1 MNVRELVAGEVVW
14 VSQSTTVSDAA
25 QVMVEFEVGA
35 VAVGTNGV
43 LEGIMTER
51 DVLRACASGLAID
64 DIGVGDM
71 MTAYPDSFDPDMSVE
86 SAAEW
91 LVGAGYRHLPV
102 VEHDNVIGM
111 VSIKDVLWAVMASRH
126 SE

>member
-14 VSQSTTVSDAA
+14 VPPSTTVRDAA
-25 QVMVEFEVGA
+25 QVMMESEVGA
-35 VAVGTNGV
+35 VAVGQHGT

-51 DVLRACASGLAID
+51 DVLRACADGVAIED
-64 DIGVGDM
+64 VTVGDS

-102 VEHDNVIGM
+102 VEGDNVVGM
-111 VSIKDVLWAVMASRH
+111 ISIKDVLWAVMAPD
-126 SE
+126 EVG